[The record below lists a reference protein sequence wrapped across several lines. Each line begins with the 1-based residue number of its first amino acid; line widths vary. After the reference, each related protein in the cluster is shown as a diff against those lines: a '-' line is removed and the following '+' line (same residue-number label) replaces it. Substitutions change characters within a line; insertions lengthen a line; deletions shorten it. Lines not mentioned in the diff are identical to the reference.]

1 MYILA
6 QAANIKAPAVHW
18 RISVRLLCYDAERAS
33 REWSN
38 E

>member
-6 QAANIKAPAVHW
+6 QAANIKASAM
-18 RISVRLLCYDAERAS
+18 RFGISVLLLCYDAKRAS